1 MEKSWKE
8 ENVNISDWCGFLNV
22 LDGIQRITTFLRSFL
37 HILQRCWQKKRDFPW
52 RISFMGRGETCRG
65 FTVVFEFSLRISD
78 FSSRMCLSEIRNRT
92 SDIGNPKSDFRKPE
106 PTLLLFDEGQSEM
119 MPQIS
124 CPRFSYNQK
133 CSAKMDGCSI
143 LAEPRF

>member
-1 MEKSWKE
+1 MLAE
-8 ENVNISDWCGFLNV
+8 
-22 LDGIQRITTFLRSFL
+22 
-37 HILQRCWQKKRDFPW
+37 KKRFSVENLLHGTW
-52 RISFMGRGETCRG
+52 RNVQRFHGRFRIFSPDIG
-65 FTVVFEFSLRISD
+65 FFQPDVF
-78 FSSRMCLSEIRNRT
+78 
-92 SDIGNPKSDFRKPE
+92 IGNPKSDFRKPE